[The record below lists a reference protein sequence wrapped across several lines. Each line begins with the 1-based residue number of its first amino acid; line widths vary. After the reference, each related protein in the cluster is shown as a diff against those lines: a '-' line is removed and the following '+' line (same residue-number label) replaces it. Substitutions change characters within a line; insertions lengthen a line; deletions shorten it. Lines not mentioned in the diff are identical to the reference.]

1 MPMQPDEDKVDD
13 AVWAA
18 LFHARPQRSAWKGF
32 DWSAMN
38 RPHDKG
44 MIQNP
49 AGKPNRLSSPKRV
62 SLNHGV
68 FFASCSPR
76 QFAVFQRRLAKE
88 AFSLRSNC
96 APYVADFCS
105 SKIM

>member
-1 MPMQPDEDKVDD
+1 MQPDEDKVDD

-38 RPHDKG
+38 RPHNKG

-49 AGKPNRLSSPKRV
+49 AGKPNRLSSPKRGV
-62 SLNHGV
+62 AESWRLFRELFAKTICCVPAPSRKGSL
-68 FFASCSPR
+68 FAS
-76 QFAVFQRRLAKE
+76 K
-88 AFSLRSNC
+88 
-96 APYVADFCS
+96 
-105 SKIM
+105 